1 MTWVKICGMTRE
13 EDVDAAV
20 ASGADAVGVVVGA
33 KSPRSVSVIRARDL
47 LAKPGTEGVLVMVPR
62 DPVSVAETAEV
73 VGPGMVQLHGA
84 LGVEFVDELRSGL
97 ESRGMGE
104 VGVAISVGMGS
115 RDWPAEVLEACRSL
129 EDRVDYIHLDSWAR
143 GMDGGTGRTHNWK
156 ASRWIRENIGCRV
169 ILAGGLNPGNVAEG
183 IRAVEPF
190 GVDVSSGVEVRPG
203 VKDPG
208 LVESFLAA
216 ARGN

>member
-47 LAKPGTEGVLVMVPR
+47 LARPGIGGVLVMVPR
-62 DPVSVAETAEV
+62 DPDSVAEAAEV
-73 VGPGMVQLHGA
+73 VGPDMVQLHGA
-84 LGVEFVDELRSGL
+84 LGEGFVGELRSGL
-97 ESRGMGE
+97 ERRGMGE
-104 VGVAISVGMGS
+104 VGVAVSVGMGS
-115 RDWPAEVLEACRSL
+115 RDRPAEALEACRSL
-129 EDRVDYIHLDSWAR
+129 EDRVDYIHLDSKAD

-156 ASRWIRENIGCRV
+156 ASRWIREKVDCRV

-216 ARGN
+216 ARGH